1 MFEYEPKSAEYAQ
14 RVIDE
19 RCAVARKRLVDDCP
33 NEWRTYVISRL
44 AAHQRQVARDFSS
57 RPNHPR
63 QKQQA
68 ALPVRGNPAVAA
80 RSLADIRA
88 TLKPTKEVHP

>member
-1 MFEYEPKSAEYAQ
+1 MFEHEPKSAEYAQ

-19 RCAVARKRLVDDCP
+19 RCPVARKQLIDDCP
-33 NEWRTYVISRL
+33 KEWRTYVISRL

-57 RPNHPR
+57 RPTHPR
-63 QKQQA
+63 QERA
-68 ALPVRGNPAVAA
+68 PVNVRGNPAVAA

-88 TLKPTKEVHP
+88 TLKEVRQ

>member
-19 RCAVARKRLVDDCP
+19 RCTVARRKLIEECP
-33 NEWRTYVISRL
+33 KEWRVYVISRY
-44 AAHQRQVARDFSS
+44 AAHQRKVARDYSANSTSS
-57 RPNHPR
+57 LKERAPVN
-63 QKQQA
+63 
-68 ALPVRGNPAVAA
+68 VRGNPAVAA

-88 TLKPTKEVHP
+88 TLKPIKEVRQ